1 MLSQEENDLITKVGP
16 GTPMGTLMREYWVP
30 AMLSSEL
37 PTPDSDLVRV
47 MLLGEQLVAFRETS
61 GQIGLIQN
69 LCPHRGASLFFGRNE
84 ENGIRCVYHGWKF
97 DAAGNCVDMPNEPA
111 ESNFKARI
119 KAVTYRCQERGGIV
133 WAYLGPRETP
143 PSLPDLE
150 ANQLPEDEAHV
161 GAHFRN
167 CNWLQGLEGDVDTSH
182 LGFLHLGSVKP
193 EDVREGSFN
202 FYTVN
207 DRRPKYSI
215 VDTPYG
221 EMYGAY
227 RPADEGNYYWRV
239 AQFLFPFYTQIPTGV
254 LGHQILTRAWVPMDD
269 DHMMFFSM
277 ASRDRFPGGAAGNE
291 APNRVFGLELQPN
304 TTDWFGRFNLVA
316 NDANDYQIDR
326 EKQRTSSFTGI
337 EGIPLQDQAITE
349 SMGTVLNR
357 TLEHLG
363 TSDIMV
369 ARVRNRLAQAA
380 LGLVEKQI
388 TPPGVDEPEVYRV
401 RSGGAILPKDQ
412 DWLEGI
418 GPLLPA
424 YTEHPDLDISIG
436 S

>member
-1 MLSQEENDLITKVGP
+1 MILPCFPERRARPQGVFNANIRIPIDDEHENHFRLRWTRRGFTEKELYDYKYGGYVFPLHEP
-16 GTPMGTLMREYWVP
+16 GTYLAKQRKDNDYGSRPGAAAPVQ
-30 AMLSSEL
+30 
-37 PTPDSDLVRV
+37 
-47 MLLGEQLVAFRETS
+47 LLR
-61 GQIGLIQN
+61 
-69 LCPHRGASLFFGRNE
+69 RGAVPDPGPDDDRAPVGTDRE
-84 ENGIRCVYHGWKF
+84 
-97 DAAGNCVDMPNEPA
+97 
-111 ESNFKARI
+111 ARPR
-119 KAVTYRCQERGGIV
+119 APRR
-133 WAYLGPRETP
+133 LGPRDHRRRRRLLKMAKALADGIE
-143 PSLPDLE
+143 
-150 ANQLPEDEAHV
+150 PEEP
-161 GAHFRN
+161 
-167 CNWLQGLEGDVDTSH
+167 
-182 LGFLHLGSVKP
+182 FLMKG
-193 EDVREGSFN
+193 VREGSFN

-221 EMYGAY
+221 SMYGAY

-277 ASRDRFPGGAAGNE
+277 ASSERFAFATGAE
-291 APNRVFGLELQPN
+291 QPNRVFGLEVQPN

-316 NDANDYQIDR
+316 NDSNDYQIDR
-326 EKQRTSSFTGI
+326 EKQRTTSFTGI

-349 SMGTVLNR
+349 SMGTLLNR
-357 TLEHLG
+357 SLEHLG

-369 ARVRNRLAQAA
+369 ARVRNRLQQAA

-401 RSGGAILPKDQ
+401 RSGGAILPRDQ

-418 GPLLPA
+418 APLLPA
-424 YTEHPDLDISIG
+424 YTDHPDLDISRG
-436 S
+436 